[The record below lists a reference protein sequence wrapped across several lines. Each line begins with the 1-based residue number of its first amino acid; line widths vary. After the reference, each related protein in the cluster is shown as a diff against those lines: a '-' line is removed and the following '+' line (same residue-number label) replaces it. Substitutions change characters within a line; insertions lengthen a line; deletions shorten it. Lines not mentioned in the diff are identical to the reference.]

1 MALTEIKTKIRRNKD
16 QFLPSSPILELLTVV
31 FILEILF
38 LLALPNYQ
46 TAILKTTFSEILT
59 IQKIGRIEVQEYY
72 AVTGKWP
79 RIEVQEYY
87 AVTGKWPS
95 SKRTEIPVY
104 GDSGYGQEINHGV
117 ASYILPDP
125 MRRKLSGDRISFYPK
140 VLGDDGTIFHWYCGY
155 ANIAN
160 TPDITPYNKTDIP
173 EEYLL
178 HNCKYTHDSPG
189 KP

>member
-1 MALTEIKTKIRRNKD
+1 VALTEIKTKIRRNKD
-16 QFLPSSPILELLTVV
+16 RFLPFSPILELLTVV
-31 FILEILF
+31 LILEILL
-38 LLALPNYQ
+38 LLALPNVK

-59 IQKIGRIEVQEYY
+59 IQKIG
-72 AVTGKWP
+72 

-117 ASYILPDP
+117 VSYILPDP

>member
-1 MALTEIKTKIRRNKD
+1 VALTEIKTKIRRNKD
-16 QFLPSSPILELLTVV
+16 RFLPFSPILELLTVV
-31 FILEILF
+31 LILEILL
-38 LLALPNYQ
+38 LLALPNVK

-59 IQKIGRIEVQEYY
+59 IQKIG
-72 AVTGKWP
+72 

-140 VLGDDGTIFHWYCGY
+140 VLGDDGPIFHWYCGH

-160 TPDITPYNKTDIP
+160 TPDFTPYIKTDIP

-178 HNCKYTHDSPG
+178 HNCKETHDSLE